1 MKEFLYEKIDIIKE
15 AEPFEEIS
23 EIIEIGLSKKINLR
37 EYQKEAFQNFI
48 YYYENDNL
56 KKNK

>member
-23 EIIEIGLSKKINLR
+23 EIIKIGLSKK
-37 EYQKEAFQNFI
+37 
-48 YYYENDNL
+48 
-56 KKNK
+56 